1 MKPKIT
7 CKTGKKKAI
16 HTLLNDI
23 NPSKI
28 EFNTIPG
35 NPVKSFAD
43 QVELINTCKTTANVV
58 RKNKKKRPLKTEYT
72 PWPSISISM
81 RPTIYATRS
90 VAEPKQT
97 ASRRPGPASRRMASV
112 PFGRF
117 VFSRSAPSCSRLD
130 WKRQHRKV
138 LAQLSGQQK
147 YPGRT
152 RWNGRFLGWHSNG
165 FQTIS

>member
-58 RKNKKKRPLKTEYT
+58 RKNKKKKTFENRVHSVAIDFNFDAANNLRDSVGGGT
-72 PWPSISISM
+72 ETNGVSSAGTGQS
-81 RPTIYATRS
+81 TDGVRS
-90 VAEPKQT
+90 VRSFRFQSLRSELQSIGLKATAPK
-97 ASRRPGPASRRMASV
+97 SSS
-112 PFGRF
+112 
-117 VFSRSAPSCSRLD
+117 SAQWTTKIPR
-130 WKRQHRKV
+130 
-138 LAQLSGQQK
+138 
-147 YPGRT
+147 
-152 RWNGRFLGWHSNG
+152 
-165 FQTIS
+165 